1 MQEEVAE
8 YTLIRSSRKTVS
20 LQVKENGEIIV
31 RAPFGIPER
40 KIRNFVDKNRDW
52 VKRRLEEVQEQRSRA
67 HVITDKEREEG
78 VKKALKVIPE
88 RVAYYAA
95 RMGVTYHRI
104 TIREQKTRWGSCSK
118 AGNLNFN
125 WKLVLMPPEILDYVV
140 VHELAHRKQMNHS
153 PAFWAEVAKEIPDYQ
168 NRRKTLN
175 ELGKQWI

>member
-1 MQEEVAE
+1 M
-8 YTLIRSSRKTVS
+8 S
-20 LQVKENGEIIV
+20 LQVKDDGEIIV
-31 RAPFGIPER
+31 RAPFSMPE
-40 KIRNFVDKNRDW
+40 KEIEDFVDKSWDW
-52 VKRRLEEVQEQRSRA
+52 VERRLEEVEEERSRA

-88 RVAYYAA
+88 RAAYYAA

-140 VHELAHRKQMNHS
+140 VHELTHRKQMNHS

-168 NRRKTLN
+168 QRRQKLN
-175 ELGKQWI
+175 ELGKLWI